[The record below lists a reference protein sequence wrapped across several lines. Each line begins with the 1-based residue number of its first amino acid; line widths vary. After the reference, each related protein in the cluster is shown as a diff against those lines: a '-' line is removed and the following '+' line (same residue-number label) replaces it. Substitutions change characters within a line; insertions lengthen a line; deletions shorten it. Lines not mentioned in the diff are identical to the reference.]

1 MYYNNYQIVR
11 IIIGCIGILSI
22 LSHIIVAILWIA
34 YIIGWRII
42 RKLKYIQQRQEINQ
56 HSSMTAYSTITN
68 TISYKNNVNAQQQQQ
83 HHHRQQQE
91 QQSKSVK
98 LCKQHLTW
106 PICSLRMSTQI
117 IILSMEMINIIGCFD
132 LIRLIYL
139 SMTGNDLRLLT
150 NDWLCRIQIFLS
162 FISCDI
168 SGWHFVCLCIE
179 RCYITLYP
187 KKLYSMNH
195 DSIGP
200 ALLMIIIV
208 YIISIL
214 SNIFLLIT
222 KQPICSGIFRNNFI
236 NIIKF
241 SITFIIPVLIVT
253 ISTIVMIIVLIKWKL
268 NNNKFGIKTFSYHNH
283 SITINKTINNSM
295 NKKQT
300 SNLSLVHTNSIVN
313 QLKHRN
319 LIHHSNRKQSTFIK
333 LIIYNIS
340 ARITVAK
347 MMLICAILY
356 LINLLSLFLFGS
368 IYDDYCCFLVAK
380 INNHWNDNLFNL
392 MSILYWNA
400 AFALPILAFMSASD
414 PPFSMMMLSSYNN
427 NNINN
432 GNNNNNDDDDDDDDG
447 ENKTQIL
454 SIVRNYDQQPEHH
467 PENKKAFN
475 DIMNNVT
482 FAFIV

>member
-1 MYYNNYQIVR
+1 
-11 IIIGCIGILSI
+11 
-22 LSHIIVAILWIA
+22 
-34 YIIGWRII
+34 
-42 RKLKYIQQRQEINQ
+42 
-56 HSSMTAYSTITN
+56 MTPYSTITN
-68 TISYKNNVNAQQQQQ
+68 TISYKNNVNVQQQQ
-83 HHHRQQQE
+83 

-98 LCKQHLTW
+98 LCKQHLIW

-139 SMTGNDLRLLT
+139 SITGNDLRLLT

-253 ISTIVMIIVLIKWKL
+253 ISTIIMIIVLIKWKL
-268 NNNKFGIKTFSYHNH
+268 NNNKFDIKTFSYHNH

-300 SNLSLVHTNSIVN
+300 SNQSLIYRNSIKN
-313 QLKHRN
+313 QLKHKN
-319 LIHHSNRKQSTFIK
+319 LIHYSNRKQSIFIK
-333 LIIYNIS
+333 LIIYNTS

-368 IYDDYCCFLVAK
+368 IYDDYCCFLIAK

-392 MSILYWNA
+392 MSILYW
-400 AFALPILAFMSASD
+400 FIQSITSYVL
-414 PPFSMMMLSSYNN
+414 MLGAISIRHDIQIMIKYIWYN
-427 NNINN
+427 IF
-432 GNNNNNDDDDDDDDG
+432 
-447 ENKTQIL
+447 K
-454 SIVRNYDQQPEHH
+454 RNE
-467 PENKKAFN
+467 
-475 DIMNNVT
+475 
-482 FAFIV
+482 

>member
-22 LSHIIVAILWIA
+22 LSHIIAAILWIA

-42 RKLKYIQQRQEINQ
+42 RQLKYIQQRQEINQ
-56 HSSMTAYSTITN
+56 HSSMTPYSTITN
-68 TISYKNNVNAQQQQQ
+68 TISYKNNVNAQQQ
-83 HHHRQQQE
+83 HHRRQQRQQE

-150 NDWLCRIQIFLS
+150 SDWLCRIQIFLS

-300 SNLSLVHTNSIVN
+300 SNQSFIHKN

-319 LIHHSNRKQSTFIK
+319 LIHYSNRKQSTFIK

-392 MSILYWNA
+392 MSILYW
-400 AFALPILAFMSASD
+400 FIQSIT
-414 PPFSMMMLSSYNN
+414 SYVLIIYGIIFLKEMNN
-427 NNINN
+427 TTIITITTTTTT
-432 GNNNNNDDDDDDDDG
+432 NNNNN
-447 ENKTQIL
+447 
-454 SIVRNYDQQPEHH
+454 
-467 PENKKAFN
+467 
-475 DIMNNVT
+475 NNSNVNQ
-482 FAFIV
+482 

>member
-22 LSHIIVAILWIA
+22 LSHIIAAILWIA

-56 HSSMTAYSTITN
+56 HSSMTPYSTITN
-68 TISYKNNVNAQQQQQ
+68 TISYKNNVNAQQQQ
-83 HHHRQQQE
+83 HRQQRQQE

-268 NNNKFGIKTFSYHNH
+268 NNNKFSMKTYSYHNH

-300 SNLSLVHTNSIVN
+300 SNLSLIHTNSIIN

-319 LIHHSNRKQSTFIK
+319 LIHYSNRKQSTFIK

-392 MSILYWNA
+392 MSILYW
-400 AFALPILAFMSASD
+400 FIQSITSYVL
-414 PPFSMMMLSSYNN
+414 MLGAISIRHDIQIMIKYIWYN
-427 NNINN
+427 IF
-432 GNNNNNDDDDDDDDG
+432 
-447 ENKTQIL
+447 K
-454 SIVRNYDQQPEHH
+454 RNE
-467 PENKKAFN
+467 
-475 DIMNNVT
+475 
-482 FAFIV
+482 

>member
-1 MYYNNYQIVR
+1 MYYNNYQFVR

-22 LSHIIVAILWIA
+22 LSHIIAATLWIA
-34 YIIGWRII
+34 YIIGWRTI

-56 HSSMTAYSTITN
+56 HSSITPYSTITN
-68 TISYKNNVNAQQQQQ
+68 TISYKNNVNLQQHQ
-83 HHHRQQQE
+83 HHHHQQPQQQR
-91 QQSKSVK
+91 KSIK
-98 LCKQHLTW
+98 LRKQNLTW

-117 IILSMEMINIIGCFD
+117 IILSMEMINILGCFD

-139 SMTGNDLRLLT
+139 LITGNDLRLIT
-150 NDWLCRIQIFLS
+150 NDLLCRLQIFLS

-195 DSIGP
+195 ESIGP
-200 ALLMIIIV
+200 ALIMILFV
-208 YIISIL
+208 YIISIS

-222 KQPICSGIFRNNFI
+222 KQPVCSGTFRSNSI
-236 NIIKF
+236 NVLKF

-268 NNNKFGIKTFSYHNH
+268 NNIKFGIKTLSYRNH

-295 NKKQT
+295 KNKTSTISLKHINSITNQLTHSNLMNYSNKKQ
-300 SNLSLVHTNSIVN
+300 
-313 QLKHRN
+313 
-319 LIHHSNRKQSTFIK
+319 STLIK
-333 LIIYNIS
+333 LIIYNTS

-356 LINLLSLFLFGS
+356 LFSLLSLFLFGS

-380 INNHWNDNLFNL
+380 INNNWNDNLFNL
-392 MSILYWNA
+392 LSILYWFTQSITSYVLMLGA
-400 AFALPILAFMSASD
+400 VSIRHD
-414 PPFSMMMLSSYNN
+414 IQIMMWYIWC
-427 NNINN
+427 NIF
-432 GNNNNNDDDDDDDDG
+432 
-447 ENKTQIL
+447 K
-454 SIVRNYDQQPEHH
+454 RNE
-467 PENKKAFN
+467 
-475 DIMNNVT
+475 
-482 FAFIV
+482 

>member
-22 LSHIIVAILWIA
+22 LSHIIAAILWIA

-56 HSSMTAYSTITN
+56 HSSMTPYSTITN
-68 TISYKNNVNAQQQQQ
+68 TISYKNNVNAQQQQ
-83 HHHRQQQE
+83 HRQQRQQE

-268 NNNKFGIKTFSYHNH
+268 NNNKFSMKTYSYHNH

-300 SNLSLVHTNSIVN
+300 SNLSLIHTNSIIN

-319 LIHHSNRKQSTFIK
+319 LIHYSNRKQSTFIK

-392 MSILYWNA
+392 MSILYWFIQSITSYVLMLGAISIRHDIQIMIKNA

-427 NNINN
+427 NN
-432 GNNNNNDDDDDDDDG
+432 NNNDDDDG
-447 ENKTQIL
+447 ENETQVFCIH
-454 SIVRNYDQQPEHH
+454 RN
-467 PENKKAFN
+467 
-475 DIMNNVT
+475 
-482 FAFIV
+482 